1 MDTRTKVRTRPVP
14 PYASAR
20 FEADNQGDRTVS
32 LNLELYDASGEWLD
46 NEPAEFRTFGPNEQ
60 AAAREY
66 EHRLILLADALNNIL
81 GLKEPAT
88 PAAPHGEA
96 GTHPNPNRNH
106 AKYKQP
112 AAARPAQ

>member
-1 MDTRTKVRTRPVP
+1 MDTRTKVWLRPMP
-14 PYASAR
+14 PYASPR
-20 FEADNQGDRTVS
+20 FEADNQGNRTVS
-32 LNLELYDASGEWLD
+32 LNLELFDASGEWLD
-46 NEPAEFRTFGPNEQ
+46 NETAEFRTFGPNEQ

-66 EHRLILLADALNNIL
+66 EHRLILLAESLNNIL

-88 PAAPHGEA
+88 PAAHYNAA